1 MRQAVLYFANWNL
14 NRRPARKGE
23 VCALP
28 WDCATYLNHAFWAIE
43 PAEGKQE
50 SSFARRAAKKNAR
63 TAWRIVSLHPECDTD
78 DASPSVIA
86 PGLPRNHFAQYAAMH
101 KNYPAVKIL
110 LSIGGWTRCGYFS
123 EMAYTREGR
132 ADFIEH
138 CLALL
143 SRYEWLA
150 GFDIDWEY
158 PACER
163 KGNPANPDGDEGCCV
178 FGTETEDR
186 ENFVLLLAELRAA
199 MDDAFGTGTKALT
212 ACASGAPDT
221 LARQDWAGAAQYLD
235 LINLMTYDLCGCWAG
250 VSGHASSAAQAKIA
264 VQCILAQGVASGKV
278 CIGSPFYCT
287 AMRLREKPVSI
298 QAALGA
304 PVEPERPTWDTLAQ
318 EDLLEL
324 LQTPGWHSAY
334 DARAGGAYLVYDGT
348 DKTFNRWFLS
358 VETARSL
365 GQKLDL
371 IRNADLAGII
381 VWEASLDTKNHSF
394 AAQLRDTLLR

>member
-28 WDCATYLNHAFWAIE
+28 WDCATYLNHAFWALE
-43 PAEGKQE
+43 PAEGKRE
-50 SSFARRAAKKNAR
+50 TSFARCAESKPARAD
-63 TAWRIVSLHPECDTD
+63 WRIVSLHPECDTD
-78 DASPSVIA
+78 DTSPSA
-86 PGLPRNHFAQYAAMH
+86 LEPELPRNHFAQYAAMH
-101 KNYPAVKIL
+101 KRCPAVKIL

-123 EMAYTREGR
+123 EMAYTKMGRES
-132 ADFIEH
+132 FIDC

-143 SRYEWLA
+143 RRYEWLA

-163 KGNPANPDGDEGCCV
+163 QGNPADPDGDEGCCV
-178 FGTETEDR
+178 FGTEAEDR
-186 ENFVLLLAELRAA
+186 ENFILLLAELRAA
-199 MDDAFGTGTKALT
+199 MDKAFGAGKKALT

-221 LARQDWAGAAQYLD
+221 LARQNWAEAARYLD

-250 VSGHASSAAQAKIA
+250 VSGHASSAAQAKQA
-264 VQCILAQGVASGKV
+264 VQCILAQGVAPGTI

-287 AMRLREKPVSI
+287 AMRLREKPASI

-304 PVEPERPTWDTLAQ
+304 PVEPERPTWATLAQ
-318 EDLLEL
+318 EGLLEL

-334 DARAGGAYLVYDGT
+334 DAKAGGAYLVYDGP
-348 DKTFNRWFLS
+348 DKTFDRWFLS

-371 IRNADLAGII
+371 IRNAEPAGII

>member
-28 WDCATYLNHAFWAIE
+28 WDCATYLNHAFWVLE
-43 PAEGKQE
+43 PSEGTQE
-50 SSFARRAAKKNAR
+50 TSFARRAGKKPAR
-63 TAWRIVSLHPECDTD
+63 TDWRQRSRVE
-78 DASPSVIA
+78 
-86 PGLPRNHFAQYAAMH
+86 R
-101 KNYPAVKIL
+101 
-110 LSIGGWTRCGYFS
+110 
-123 EMAYTREGR
+123 R
-132 ADFIEH
+132 A
-138 CLALL
+138 
-143 SRYEWLA
+143 
-150 GFDIDWEY
+150 G
-158 PACER
+158 
-163 KGNPANPDGDEGCCV
+163 K
-178 FGTETEDR
+178 
-186 ENFVLLLAELRAA
+186 
-199 MDDAFGTGTKALT
+199 K
-212 ACASGAPDT
+212 
-221 LARQDWAGAAQYLD
+221 
-235 LINLMTYDLCGCWAG
+235 
-250 VSGHASSAAQAKIA
+250 A
-264 VQCILAQGVASGKV
+264 VQCMLAQGVAPGTI

-287 AMRLREKPVSI
+287 AMRLREKPESV

-304 PVEPERPTWDTLAQ
+304 PVEPERPTWDTLVQ

-371 IRNADLAGII
+371 IRNAELAGII

>member
-1 MRQAVLYFANWNL
+1 MRQAVMYFASWNL
-14 NRRPARKGE
+14 NRRPPRKGE

-43 PAEGKQE
+43 PAEDTE
-50 SSFARRAAKKNAR
+50 ETSFRRRAAGKPAR
-63 TAWRIVSLHPECDTD
+63 ERWRVVSLHPECDED
-78 DASPSVIA
+78 DRAPSA
-86 PGLPRNHFAQYAAMH
+86 LDPALPRNHFAQYAAMYRR
-101 KNYPAVKIL
+101 YPAVKIL

-123 EMAYTREGR
+123 EMAYTKTGR
-132 ADFIEH
+132 ASFIAA

-143 SRYEWLA
+143 RRCEWLS

-163 KGNPANPDGDEGCCV
+163 VPNPEDPDGDEGCCV
-178 FGTETEDR
+178 FGTEEEDR
-186 ENFVLLLAELRAA
+186 ENFVRLLAELRAA
-199 MDDAFGTGTKALT
+199 MDEAFGPGNRALT

-221 LARQDWAGAAQYLD
+221 LARQDWADAAQHLD

-250 VSGHASSAAQAKIA
+250 LSGHASSAAQAKKA
-264 VQCILAQGVASGKV
+264 VQCMLAQGVMSGKI

-287 AMRLREKPVSI
+287 AMRLREKPASV
-298 QAALGA
+298 QEALGA

-334 DARAGGAYLVYDGT
+334 DAKAGGAYLVYDGQ
-348 DKTFNRWFLS
+348 DRTFDRWFLS

-371 IRNADLAGII
+371 IRSAELGGII

-394 AAQLRDTLLR
+394 AAQLHDTLLR

>member
-28 WDCATYLNHAFWAIE
+28 WDCATYLNHAFWVLE
-43 PAEGKQE
+43 PSEGTQE
-50 SSFARRAAKKNAR
+50 TSFARRAGKKPAR
-63 TAWRIVSLHPECDTD
+63 TDWRQRSRVE
-78 DASPSVIA
+78 
-86 PGLPRNHFAQYAAMH
+86 R
-101 KNYPAVKIL
+101 
-110 LSIGGWTRCGYFS
+110 
-123 EMAYTREGR
+123 R
-132 ADFIEH
+132 A
-138 CLALL
+138 
-143 SRYEWLA
+143 
-150 GFDIDWEY
+150 G
-158 PACER
+158 
-163 KGNPANPDGDEGCCV
+163 K
-178 FGTETEDR
+178 
-186 ENFVLLLAELRAA
+186 
-199 MDDAFGTGTKALT
+199 K
-212 ACASGAPDT
+212 
-221 LARQDWAGAAQYLD
+221 
-235 LINLMTYDLCGCWAG
+235 
-250 VSGHASSAAQAKIA
+250 A
-264 VQCILAQGVASGKV
+264 VQCMLAQGVAPGTI

-287 AMRLREKPVSI
+287 AMRLREKPESV

-304 PVEPERPTWDTLAQ
+304 PVEPERPTWDTLVQ

>member
-28 WDCATYLNHAFWAIE
+28 WDCATYLNHAFWALE

-163 KGNPANPDGDEGCCV
+163 KGNPADPDGDEGCCV

-221 LARQDWAGAAQYLD
+221 LARQDWAGS
-235 LINLMTYDLCGCWAG
+235 T
-250 VSGHASSAAQAKIA
+250 STSS
-264 VQCILAQGVASGKV
+264 IL
-278 CIGSPFYCT
+278 
-287 AMRLREKPVSI
+287 
-298 QAALGA
+298 
-304 PVEPERPTWDTLAQ
+304 
-318 EDLLEL
+318 
-324 LQTPGWHSAY
+324 
-334 DARAGGAYLVYDGT
+334 
-348 DKTFNRWFLS
+348 
-358 VETARSL
+358 
-365 GQKLDL
+365 
-371 IRNADLAGII
+371 
-381 VWEASLDTKNHSF
+381 
-394 AAQLRDTLLR
+394 

>member
-1 MRQAVLYFANWNL
+1 MKRM
-14 NRRPARKGE
+14 
-23 VCALP
+23 
-28 WDCATYLNHAFWAIE
+28 I
-43 PAEGKQE
+43 
-50 SSFARRAAKKNAR
+50 
-63 TAWRIVSLHPECDTD
+63 
-78 DASPSVIA
+78 
-86 PGLPRNHFAQYAAMH
+86 
-101 KNYPAVKIL
+101 
-110 LSIGGWTRCGYFS
+110 
-123 EMAYTREGR
+123 
-132 ADFIEH
+132 
-138 CLALL
+138 ALL
-143 SRYEWLA
+143 LMM
-150 GFDIDWEY
+150 
-158 PACER
+158 C
-163 KGNPANPDGDEGCCV
+163 
-178 FGTETEDR
+178 T
-186 ENFVLLLAELRAA
+186 
-199 MDDAFGTGTKALT
+199 LT

>member
-1 MRQAVLYFANWNL
+1 MQQAVLYFANWNL

-28 WDCATYLNHAFWAIE
+28 WDCATYLNHAFWALE
-43 PAEGKQE
+43 PAEGKWE
-50 SSFARRAAKKNAR
+50 TSFARRAESKPAR
-63 TAWRIVSLHPECDTD
+63 ANWRIVSLHPECDTD
-78 DASPSVIA
+78 DTSPSA
-86 PGLPRNHFAQYAAMH
+86 LEPELPRNHFAQYAVMH
-101 KNYPAVKIL
+101 KRCPAVKIL

-123 EMAYTREGR
+123 EMAYTKKGRES
-132 ADFIEH
+132 FINC

-143 SRYEWLA
+143 RRYEWLA

-163 KGNPANPDGDEGCCV
+163 QGNPADPDGDEGCCV
-178 FGTETEDR
+178 FGTEAEDR
-186 ENFVLLLAELRAA
+186 ENFILLLAELRAA
-199 MDDAFGTGTKALT
+199 MDKAFGAGKKALT

-221 LARQDWAGAAQYLD
+221 LARQNWAEAARYLD
-235 LINLMTYDLCGCWAG
+235 LINLMTYDLCGCLAG
-250 VSGHASSAAQAKIA
+250 VSGHASSAAQAKQA
-264 VQCILAQGVASGKV
+264 VQCMLAQGVAPGTI

-287 AMRLREKPVSI
+287 AMRLREKPASI

-334 DARAGGAYLVYDGT
+334 DAKDGGAYLVYDGP
-348 DKTFNRWFLS
+348 DKTFDRWFLS

-371 IRNADLAGII
+371 IRNAELAGII

>member
-28 WDCATYLNHAFWAIE
+28 WDCATYLNHAFWALE
-43 PAEGKQE
+43 PAEGKRE
-50 SSFARRAAKKNAR
+50 TSFARCAESKPARAD
-63 TAWRIVSLHPECDTD
+63 WRIVSLHPECDTD
-78 DASPSVIA
+78 DTSSSALEPE
-86 PGLPRNHFAQYAAMH
+86 LPRNHFAQYAAMH
-101 KNYPAVKIL
+101 KRCPAVKIL

-123 EMAYTREGR
+123 EMAYTKMGRES
-132 ADFIEH
+132 FINC

-143 SRYEWLA
+143 RRYEWLA

-163 KGNPANPDGDEGCCV
+163 QGNPADPDGDEGCCV
-178 FGTETEDR
+178 FGTEAEDR
-186 ENFVLLLAELRAA
+186 ENFILLLAELRDA
-199 MDDAFGTGTKALT
+199 MDKAFGAGKKALT

-221 LARQDWAGAAQYLD
+221 LARQNWAEAARYLD

-250 VSGHASSAAQAKIA
+250 VSGHASSAAQAKQA
-264 VQCILAQGVASGKV
+264 VQCMLAQGVAPGTI

-287 AMRLREKPVSI
+287 AMRLREKPASI
-298 QAALGA
+298 QVALGA

-334 DARAGGAYLVYDGT
+334 DAKAGGAYLVYDGP
-348 DKTFNRWFLS
+348 DKTFDRWFLS

-371 IRNADLAGII
+371 IRNAELAGII

>member
-28 WDCATYLNHAFWAIE
+28 WDCATYLNHAFWVLE
-43 PAEGKQE
+43 PVEGTHE
-50 SSFARRAAKKNAR
+50 PSFARRAGKKPAR
-63 TAWRIVSLHPECDTD
+63 TDWRIVSLHPECDTED
-78 DASPSVIA
+78 LAPSA
-86 PGLPRNHFAQYAAMH
+86 LEPELPRSHFAQYAVMH
-101 KNYPAVKIL
+101 KRCPSVKIL

-132 ADFIEH
+132 ADFIEQ

-143 SRYEWLA
+143 RRYEWLS

-163 KGNPANPDGDEGCCV
+163 KGNPADPDGDEGCCV
-178 FGTETEDR
+178 FGTEAEDR
-186 ENFVLLLAELRAA
+186 ENFILLLAELRAA
-199 MDDAFGTGTKALT
+199 MDSAFGPGRKSLT
-212 ACASGAPDT
+212 ACAS
-221 LARQDWAGAAQYLD
+221 
-235 LINLMTYDLCGCWAG
+235 
-250 VSGHASSAAQAKIA
+250 
-264 VQCILAQGVASGKV
+264 
-278 CIGSPFYCT
+278 
-287 AMRLREKPVSI
+287 
-298 QAALGA
+298 GA

-334 DARAGGAYLVYDGT
+334 DARAGGAYLVYDGP
-348 DKTFNRWFLS
+348 DNPFDRWFLS

-394 AAQLRDTLLR
+394 AAQLRDTLLK

>member
-28 WDCATYLNHAFWAIE
+28 WDCATYLNHAFWVLE

-50 SSFARRAAKKNAR
+50 SSFARRAGKKPAR
-63 TAWRIVSLHPECDTD
+63 TDWRQRSRVE
-78 DASPSVIA
+78 
-86 PGLPRNHFAQYAAMH
+86 R
-101 KNYPAVKIL
+101 
-110 LSIGGWTRCGYFS
+110 
-123 EMAYTREGR
+123 R
-132 ADFIEH
+132 A
-138 CLALL
+138 
-143 SRYEWLA
+143 
-150 GFDIDWEY
+150 G
-158 PACER
+158 
-163 KGNPANPDGDEGCCV
+163 K
-178 FGTETEDR
+178 
-186 ENFVLLLAELRAA
+186 
-199 MDDAFGTGTKALT
+199 K
-212 ACASGAPDT
+212 
-221 LARQDWAGAAQYLD
+221 
-235 LINLMTYDLCGCWAG
+235 
-250 VSGHASSAAQAKIA
+250 A
-264 VQCILAQGVASGKV
+264 VQCMLAQGVATGTI

-287 AMRLREKPVSI
+287 AMRLQEKPESV

-334 DARAGGAYLVYDGT
+334 DARAGGAYLVYDGP
-348 DKTFNRWFLS
+348 DNPFDRWFLS